1 MKTKSFI
8 LVVSLLA
15 NAVLLGLLLRQP
27 GSLTESPRGVAASEP
42 TVDEILPLPTN
53 SVPLSAPALL
63 PPVEPQWTEQGPSP
77 AADPEARAPSMG
89 EEKPYAPPPP
99 PNPHAAP
106 AWQERL
112 PYRESQIQR
121 TLLTDPKR

>member
-42 TVDEILPLPTN
+42 TVDEILPLPKF
-53 SVPLSAPALL
+53 SVPLTAPALL
-63 PPVEPQWTEQGPSP
+63 PTVEPQWTEEGPSP
-77 AADPEARAPSMG
+77 VADPQARAPSTE

-99 PNPHAAP
+99 PNPHASP
-106 AWQERL
+106 AWKERL

-121 TLLTDPKR
+121 TLLTEPKR